1 MKIISVDTSDKT
13 IENNA
18 EQINEPFKFTG
29 NASEYYKIW
38 IVNVCL
44 SILTLGIYSAWAKV
58 RTTRYLYGNTYLAG
72 TSFDYLAKPE
82 SVLKGRLFAALFF
95 IAWLSISSY
104 TPEYKYHFLFVMTLL
119 TPWLMIKALSFRAN
133 NTSYRNIRFNFHGTH
148 SSAMLV
154 YWGYL
159 LVVTICTVG
168 LAYPWALNKKQQFVI
183 NNSAYGSE
191 RFSFSSCTGKYYGMF
206 INAYF
211 FGVIIGMLAFYIFQ
225 KINSSLNLL
234 PIFSSGY
241 QTYGLFF
248 ISIFVIPCI
257 TYLAAGAYIQTHK
270 TNCTL
275 LAIKMGQLSLSCNLN
290 VSRMAWLYSS
300 NIIAIICSMGL
311 LIPWAKIRTYKYR
324 IESIKLIGSGNLD
337 NFILT
342 EEKKQHALG
351 ESVTDIFDVEI
362 GL

>member
-1 MKIISVDTSDKT
+1 MKIISVDTVDKT

-82 SVLKGRLFAALFF
+82 SVLKGRLLATLFF
-95 IAWLSISSY
+95 ITWLSISSY
-104 TPEYKYHFLFVMTLL
+104 TPKYELYFLFVMTLL

-183 NNSAYGSE
+183 NHSAYGSE
-191 RFSFSSCTGKYYGMF
+191 HFSFSSCTGKYYGMF
-206 INAYF
+206 ISAYF
-211 FGVIIGMLAFYIFQ
+211 FGVVIGILAFVFFQ
-225 KINSSLNLL
+225 QIKSSFNLL
-234 PIFSSGY
+234 PIFNYGY
-241 QTYGLFF
+241 HW
-248 ISIFVIPCI
+248 ISVIPFI

-275 LAIKMGQLSLSCNLN
+275 SAIKLGQLSLSCNLN

-300 NIIAIICSMGL
+300 NIVAIICSMGL
-311 LIPWAKIRTYKYR
+311 LIPWAKIRTYQYR
-324 IESIKLIGSGNLD
+324 IESLKLTGSGNLD
-337 NFILT
+337 DFIVT
-342 EEKKQHALG
+342 GEKNQHALG
-351 ESVTDIFDVEI
+351 DSIADIFDVEI